1 MASTEADIRRVVRIK
16 VGLLRGDL
24 DLAGVEGVGV
34 GGDMDEIIWEKKLLL
49 FVVKPSQTL
58 ERSICEQ
65 M

>member
-1 MASTEADIRRVVRIK
+1 M
-16 VGLLRGDL
+16 GLLRGDL

-34 GGDMDEIIWEKKLLL
+34 GGDMAEIIWEKKLLL